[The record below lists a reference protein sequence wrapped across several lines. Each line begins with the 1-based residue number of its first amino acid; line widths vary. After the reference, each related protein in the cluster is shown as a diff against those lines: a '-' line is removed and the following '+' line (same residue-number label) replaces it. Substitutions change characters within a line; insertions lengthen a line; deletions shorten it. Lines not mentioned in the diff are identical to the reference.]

1 VQFLRSFRPAVRRYS
16 PTGKE
21 LEMGFDK
28 LFGSGSIFSSLMS
41 LASMVMPQLQLL
53 NAAFNLMSSA
63 MGQAINNAM
72 SQLSSEMGMPKFIK
86 DAVNGLVEQIFGG
99 SKKETSAEATEQMA
113 GKNGSTM
120 DKFTEN
126 LTKQIVENVKQARE
140 EAEDNIKGGS
150 SGGGGKKG
158 WLRAL
163 AEALGK
169 VADKAAK
176 ELEEMGKNINKENP
190 SEMLDYQAATQEFN
204 LMMQTFT
211 NAIKTIGEA
220 EGQAVRKG

>member
-1 VQFLRSFRPAVRRYS
+1 
-16 PTGKE
+16 
-21 LEMGFDK
+21 MFDK
-28 LFGSGSIFSSLMS
+28 IFGGNFLSSIMS
-41 LASMVMPQLQLL
+41 MASMVIPQLQLL

-72 SQLSSEMGMPKFIK
+72 SQLASENGMPKFIK

-99 SKKETSAEATEQMA
+99 SKKETSAEATEQMG
-113 GKNGSTM
+113 GKNGSVM
-120 DKFTEN
+120 EKFTEN

-140 EAEDNIKGGS
+140 EQEEAVKGGS
-150 SGGGGKKG
+150 GSGTGKKG

-169 VADKAAK
+169 VADAAAK
-176 ELEEMGKNINKENP
+176 ELKEMGENINKENP

-204 LMMQTFT
+204 LMMQTCT